1 MRKSRP
7 EEAIEQN
14 QGHKSRKQRALLN
27 LIHVYLA
34 SKTMYVVIY
43 IILSL
48 PTLCGLKLYIYMF
61 LKITIKCLMGA
72 LYAPE
77 SSHIY
82 VNSFHLKNNPE
93 KGCHRIQVYG

>member
-1 MRKSRP
+1 MQ
-7 EEAIEQN
+7 QN
-14 QGHKSRKQRALLN
+14 QGHKARKQRAHLN

-48 PTLCGLKLYIYMF
+48 PTLCGLKVYIYMF
-61 LKITIKCLMGA
+61 SKISIKCLMGA
-72 LYAPE
+72 LYVPD

-82 VNSFHLKNNPE
+82 VNSLHLKNNSE
-93 KGCHRIQVYG
+93 KGCHRIPSIWIRKLRIK